1 MTHIA
6 VIGAGQAAVALL
18 AKLRALGFDGALT
31 LIGDEPTLP
40 YQRPPLSKKYLL
52 GELAA
57 DRLQLRP
64 QKFYD
69 EHRIALRLGVPVS
82 RIDTGTRTIVA
93 GKTTIGYD
101 KLALTTGSR
110 ALRLPAAIGGSLRGV
125 HAIRTLAD
133 VDALAPEFCEGRRLL
148 IVGGGYI
155 GLEAAAVAA
164 RKGLRV
170 TLVEVGDRILARVA
184 APETSGYFRDLHR
197 REGVTLLEGT
207 GLDRLTGTGQVSG
220 AILSDGQV
228 VDVDFVIAGVG
239 VRPATALAETAGIVC
254 DNGIAVDE
262 RGRTSAPGVWAA
274 GDCTSF
280 PWRDTRIRL
289 ECVQNA
295 VEQAETVAA
304 DMLDRPANYAP
315 IPWFWSDQFD
325 TKLQMAGLST
335 GYDRIVTR
343 RNNDRAISVWYY
355 RGGTFCAVDAIDDS
369 RAYMVGKQLLQAKRT
384 PDPAMVCDPA
394 SDLKLLLR

>member
-18 AKLRALGFDGALT
+18 ARLRSLGFDGALT
-31 LIGDEPTLP
+31 LIGEEPTLP

-52 GELAA
+52 GELTA

-64 QKFYD
+64 RKFYD
-69 EHRIALRLGVPVS
+69 ENGIALRLGTPVA
-82 RIDTGTRTIVA
+82 RIDTGARTIIV
-93 GKTTIGYD
+93 GETTIGYD

-110 ALRLPAAIGGSLRGV
+110 ALRFPAVIGGSLRGV

-170 TLVEVGDRILARVA
+170 TLVEMGDRILARVA
-184 APETSGYFRDLHR
+184 SPQTSGYFRDLHR
-197 REGVTLLEGT
+197 REGVTLLEGA
-207 GLDRLTGTGQVSG
+207 GLDRLIGTGHVSG
-220 AILSDGQV
+220 AVLSNGDAL
-228 VDVDFVIAGVG
+228 DADFVVVGIG
-239 VRPATALAETAGIVC
+239 VRPATALAETAGIAC
-254 DNGIAVDE
+254 DNGIAVDG

-295 VEQAETVAA
+295 VEQAEAVAA
-304 DMLDRPANYAP
+304 DMLERPANYAP
-315 IPWFWSDQFD
+315 VPWFWSDQFD

-335 GYDRIVTR
+335 GYDSIVTR
-343 RNNDRAISVWYY
+343 RSGDRAMSVWYY
-355 RGGTFCAVDAIDDS
+355 RGGTFCAVDAIDDP
-369 RAYMVGKQLLQAKRT
+369 RAYMVGKQLLQARRT
-384 PDPAMVCDPA
+384 PDPAMVSDSA